1 MNVDVSV
8 VALKAIG
15 RGEHTDVLDA
25 TDFGDVLQETKQA
38 GSPVTFDS
46 FGTMGRP

>member
-8 VALKAIG
+8 MALKVTD

-25 TDFGDVLQETKQA
+25 TDFGDAMLETKQVA
-38 GSPVTFDS
+38 LGSIWDNQV
-46 FGTMGRP
+46 GMGRS